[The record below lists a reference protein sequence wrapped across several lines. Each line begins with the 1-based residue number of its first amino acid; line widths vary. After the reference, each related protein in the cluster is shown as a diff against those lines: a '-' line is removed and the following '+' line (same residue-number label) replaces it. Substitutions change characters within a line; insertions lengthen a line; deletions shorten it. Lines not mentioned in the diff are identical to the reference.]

1 MYISYL
7 KPYLLTIIL
16 THSFL
21 FFFFSSKLGLVQH
34 VVYTPQGCDKAQ
46 KVEAGDVVSMH
57 YTGTLPNGKKFDSSY
72 DRGQPFEFTVGDNQ
86 VIKGWEQSIPG
97 MYFSCL
103 YSFFFVFFFF
113 SLTLTLTADC

>member
-1 MYISYL
+1 M
-7 KPYLLTIIL
+7 
-16 THSFL
+16 
-21 FFFFSSKLGLVQH
+21 QH
-34 VVYTPQGCDKAQ
+34 VVYTPQGCDTAQ

-97 MYFSCL
+97 MYTFL
-103 YSFFFVFFFF
+103 FFVFFFF
-113 SLTLTLTADC
+113 FFDLGADR